1 MDNATG
7 LPIKKE
13 SKTPKWLKGGGT
25 PMAQKILITLDD
37 SENAL
42 RAVAFV
48 AKSFATDNQITL
60 LNIMLD
66 TATLCKMDSPELIP
80 LFKAQQAS
88 FCNLEDKKRELV
100 KSALKQAK
108 QTLVE
113 VGFPPDNVAIKIQN
127 KKTGVARDILAEA
140 EKGYDLIV
148 IGRRGMSGIKE
159 FFMGG
164 ISQKVLN
171 GAKDVSVLIVT

>member
-1 MDNATG
+1 
-7 LPIKKE
+7 
-13 SKTPKWLKGGGT
+13 
-25 PMAQKILITLDD
+25 MAKKILIPIDD

-48 AKSFATDNQITL
+48 ASTFAADNQITL
-60 LNIMLD
+60 LNVMLD
-66 TATLCKMDSPELIP
+66 TATLCNMDSPELIP
-80 LFKAQQAS
+80 LFKVQQAS
-88 FCNLEDKKRELV
+88 FCALEDKKRELV
-100 KSALKQAK
+100 KEAMKKSKEH
-108 QTLVE
+108 LVNA
-113 VGFPPDNVAIKIQN
+113 GFSTDNISIKIQD
-127 KKTGVARDILAEA
+127 KHSGVARDILTEA

-159 FFMGG
+159 FFMGS